1 MANTVYT
8 YSDVSRKM
16 EIDAS
21 GNVKILYDNDV
32 IIQSLN
38 MLFGAMQ
45 GEYVR
50 SLRGSR
56 LIRLLGREFSDTT
69 TTLIRQ
75 EVERCVNEYEPRVQV
90 LQVLIQPYPDD
101 NYYDV
106 LCNLVITATR
116 QNIVYSTRIR
126 SLLF

>member
-1 MANTVYT
+1 MAEQKFI

-16 EIDAS
+16 EIDSS

-32 IIQSLN
+32 IIQSLT

-75 EVERCVNEYEPRVQV
+75 EIERSINNYEPRVQI
-90 LQVLIQPYPDD
+90 LQVLVQPYEDD

-106 LCNLVITATR
+106 LCTLQITATR
-116 QNIVYSTRIR
+116 QNIIYSTRLR
-126 SLLF
+126 SIIF